1 MGMRAFG
8 LAKSGGLLARK
19 AICSP
24 WTAASVLGRRSYS
37 IYDDLNVFA
46 GAGTGRVIVN
56 EYDETGFK
64 ANGVRHEGSMICL
77 GKLAFSWTPRSFA
90 EITPESLSLFQL
102 LRPAPEILV
111 VGCGNRI
118 DRVSPEV
125 RNFLKSNGIKVE
137 AVDTRNAASTFNI
150 LNEEGRQVAVAM
162 LPYGSS
168 NP

>member
-8 LAKSGGLLARK
+8 LAKAGGLLARK
-19 AICSP
+19 TFSSP
-24 WTAASVLGRRSYS
+24 STAASILGRRYYS
-37 IYDDLNVFA
+37 IYEDFNVFS
-46 GAGTGRVIVN
+46 GAGTGRVIID

-77 GKLAFSWTPRSFA
+77 NKLILSWTPRSFA
-90 EITPESLSLFQL
+90 EITPESLSIFQL

-111 VGCGNRI
+111 VGCGKRI
-118 DRVSPEV
+118 ERVSPEV
-125 RNFLKSNGIKVE
+125 RIFLKSNGIKVE

-162 LPYGSS
+162 LPYGWS